1 MIIQMDSF
9 DNEYLF
15 LTFFKYLLY
24 NQAMYSLV
32 IVDDETELLDGLTHY
47 FPWESIGFVVIGSFI
62 DGRSALEFCTHTIP
76 DVVLSDIR
84 MPFMD
89 GLQLIEALTALDP
102 TPLFC
107 VMSAYNDFEY
117 AKRAISYGVQE
128 YLVKPASFDEIRKT
142 FLKIKTLLDGTT
154 VAVAAQHAGPE
165 QTNHLIAQT
174 YAIMEKRIGTCS
186 LQNIA
191 SELGITDS
199 YLSRLFKE
207 KSGRNF
213 QEVLL
218 EKKMETARQMLQSK
232 VSYKNKEIAQA
243 LGYQDTQNFCRTFQK
258 YWGKSPQKFKK
269 EMLP

>member
-1 MIIQMDSF
+1 
-9 DNEYLF
+9 
-15 LTFFKYLLY
+15 
-24 NQAMYSLV
+24 MYSLV
-32 IVDDETELLDGLTHY
+32 IVDDETELLEGLSHY
-47 FPWESIGFVVIGSFI
+47 FPWESIGFVVTGSFI
-62 DGRSALEFCTHTIP
+62 DGRTALQYCTHNRP
-76 DVVLSDIR
+76 DVVLTDIR

-89 GLQLIEALTALDP
+89 GLQLLEALTALEP

-128 YLVKPASFDEIRKT
+128 YLVKPSSFDEIRET
-142 FLKIKTLLDGTT
+142 FLKIRALLDGTT
-154 VAVAAQHAGPE
+154 VPVATHHVASE

-174 YAIMEKRIGTCS
+174 YAIMEKRIGSCS

-191 SELGITDS
+191 SELSITDS

-207 KSGRNF
+207 KTGRNF

-218 EKKMETARQMLQSK
+218 EKKMETARQMLASR
-232 VSYKNKEIAQA
+232 VNYKNKEIAQA
-243 LGYQDTQNFCRTFQK
+243 LGYQDTQNFCRTFQR

-269 EMLP
+269 EVLT

>member
-1 MIIQMDSF
+1 
-9 DNEYLF
+9 
-15 LTFFKYLLY
+15 
-24 NQAMYSLV
+24 MYSLV
-32 IVDDETELLDGLTHY
+32 IVDDETELLEGLSHY
-47 FPWESIGFVVIGSFI
+47 FPWESIGFVVTGSFI
-62 DGRSALEFCTHTIP
+62 DGRTALEFCRHTTP
-76 DVVLSDIR
+76 DVVLTDIR

-89 GLQLIEALTALDP
+89 GLQLIESLTALQP

-117 AKRAISYGVQE
+117 AKRAIGYGVQE
-128 YLVKPASFDEIRKT
+128 YLVKPSSFDEIKET
-142 FLKIKTLLDGTT
+142 FLKIRALLDGTS
-154 VAVAAQHAGPE
+154 VPVAAHHTAQE

-174 YAIMEKRIGTCS
+174 YAIMEKRISTCS

-191 SELGITDS
+191 GELSITDS

-207 KSGRNF
+207 KTGRNF

-218 EKKMETARQMLQSK
+218 EKKMETARQMLASR
-232 VSYKNKEIAQA
+232 VNYKNKEIAQA

-269 EMLP
+269 EALT